1 MEDNIPNIGIIQH
14 NPKIGDL
21 SGNYKKVKNQYEK
34 MSANDIDL
42 VVTPELC
49 LIGYPPRDLLHR
61 KSLLKK
67 ERSMVNKLKDK
78 TVQGPAIVIGH
89 TSNNSENGPPLK
101 NSASVFK
108 DGREVTSYNKRLLPT
123 YDVFDEHRYFKK
135 GESSSGFT
143 INGNSIGITICEDAW
158 YDHYVTDNQR
168 HSYNPVADY
177 SETDIIVNLSAS
189 PFKINK
195 FKNREKRFTNHARN
209 LNSVFIF
216 ANQVGGNDDILF
228 DGTSFIVNSNGDTVY
243 RAPFGSE
250 NSCKYKT
257 GNGIETELYN
267 IPSETRQLR
276 TILSLGITDYISKT
290 GFESVVVGLSG
301 GIDSTVTANLAVEA
315 LGKENVYGI
324 TLPSSVTTRKN
335 KTDAKRVSQNL
346 GIKFDELAISEINDK
361 YLEKIQNKLSIDNLR
376 SITKENIQARI
387 RGDILMA
394 VANEND
400 TLVLT
405 PDNKSE
411 AAVGY
416 CTLYGDAIGAI
427 GPLGDCTKDRV
438 YELAKLFNEKPPN
451 RVSDS
456 PIPKSVIQKEPTA
469 ELSEDQKDTDDIPSY
484 DTIDPVVKM
493 YVEEDKTVQ
502 EIVSNINASRKDV
515 IDVVTRITRS
525 EFKRKQSPPALRVTD
540 KAFDSG
546 WRYPIAASYNPIIS
560 D

>member
-14 NPKIGDL
+14 NPKVGDV
-21 SGNYKKVKNQYEK
+21 SSNYKKIKNQYDE
-34 MSANDIDL
+34 MSADNIDM
-42 VVTPELC
+42 VVTPELS

-61 KSLLKK
+61 KSLLRK
-67 ERSMVNKLKDK
+67 EKSMLNKLKTE
-78 TVQGPAIVIGH
+78 TVHGPAIVIGH
-89 TSNNSENGPPLK
+89 TSENSGNGPPLK

-108 DGREVTSYNKRLLPT
+108 DGKKITHYDKRLLPT

-135 GESSSGFT
+135 GEDSSEFT
-143 INGNSIGITICEDAW
+143 INGNTIGITICEDAW
-158 YDHYVTDNQR
+158 YDHHVTGNQR
-168 HSYNPVADY
+168 HNYNPVADY
-177 SETDIIVNLSAS
+177 SQTDIIVNLSAS
-189 PFKINK
+189 PFKVNK
-195 FKNREKRFTNHARN
+195 FKNREKRFANHARN
-209 LNSVFIF
+209 LNSAYIF

-257 GNGIETELYN
+257 DNEIKTEVYN
-267 IPSETRQLR
+267 IPSEIQQLR
-276 TILSLGITDYISKT
+276 TILSLGIRDYINKT
-290 GFESVVVGLSG
+290 GFESVVIGLSG

-324 TLPSSVTTRKN
+324 TLPSSVTTSKN
-335 KTDAKRVSQNL
+335 KTDAKRVAQNL

-361 YLEKIQNKLSIDNLR
+361 YLEKIQNKLGINDLK

-438 YELAKLFNEKPPN
+438 YDLATLFNKRPPDQ
-451 RVSDS
+451 VSNS
-456 PIPKSVIQKEPTA
+456 PIPESVIEKEPTA
-469 ELSEDQKDTDDIPSY
+469 ELSEDQKDTDDIPPY
-484 DTIDPVVKM
+484 NIIDSVVKM

-502 EIVSNINASRKDV
+502 EIVSNINASREDV

-546 WRYPIAASYNPIIS
+546 WRYPIAASYDSIIS